1 MGPYSMNGNLFLR
14 TAVLLL
20 LVGMCFGIHMGISQ
34 DFTYAPAHAHLNLVG
49 GVLMFLAGLFYNAQ
63 PQVSARAMGMHYGV
77 QLAGAILLPIGIV
90 GSIARTT
97 WAGPVVA
104 TGALLTLLALLI
116 FTWRVFRAP
125 SRTATS

>member
-1 MGPYSMNGNLFLR
+1 MNGNLFLR

-20 LVGMCFGIHMGISQ
+20 LVGVCFGIHMGITQ

-49 GVLMFLAGLFYNAQ
+49 GVLMFLAGLFYNGH
-63 PQVSARAMGMHYGV
+63 PQVSARAMGLHYVV

-90 GSIARTT
+90 GSIGHTT
-97 WAGPVVA
+97 WAGPVVGL
-104 TGALLTLLALLI
+104 GALLTLLALLI

-125 SRTATS
+125 ARSAAM

>member
-1 MGPYSMNGNLFLR
+1 MNGNLFLR

-20 LVGMCFGIHMGISQ
+20 VVGVCFGIRMGITQ

-49 GVLMFLAGLFYNAQ
+49 GVLMFLAGLFYNGQ
-63 PQVSARAMGMHYGV
+63 SQVSARAMGVHYVV

-90 GSIARTT
+90 GSIARTA
-97 WAGPVVA
+97 WAGPVVGA
-104 TGALLTLLALLI
+104 GALLTLLALLI

-125 SRTATS
+125 ARTGVL